1 MKPKQTGGALK
12 EYNDKE
18 EDEDIL
24 KYFVDGYACND
35 KYLRIVPSRKYL
47 SNPTKI
53 KWVTLMKIILRPT
66 RSLHV
71 AKKMIY
77 SKTFKKTIIH
87 VETRRMKDLLF
98 IEQVKLDVQQPQQ
111 QNKQELQTLQ
121 TTSVSV
127 PKKV

>member
-1 MKPKQTGGALK
+1 MMAEKTKDNIEETDG
-12 EYNDKE
+12 

-47 SNPTKI
+47 KNSAKI
-53 KWVTLMKIILRPT
+53 KWLTLMKIILRPT

-77 SKTFKKTIIH
+77 SKTFRKTTIH
-87 VETRRMKDLLF
+87 VETKKMKDLLF
-98 IEQVKLDVQQPQQ
+98 IEQVKIDVLQPK
-111 QNKQELQTLQ
+111 QNKQDLQTLQ
-121 TTSVSV
+121 TAVLV
-127 PKKV
+127 PEKI

>member
-1 MKPKQTGGALK
+1 MMAEKTKDNIEETDG
-12 EYNDKE
+12 

-47 SNPTKI
+47 KNPAKI
-53 KWVTLMKIILRPT
+53 KWLTLMKIILRPT

-77 SKTFKKTIIH
+77 SKTFRKTTIH
-87 VETRRMKDLLF
+87 VETKKMKDLLF
-98 IEQVKLDVQQPQQ
+98 IEQVKIDVLQPK
-111 QNKQELQTLQ
+111 QNKQDLQTLQ
-121 TTSVSV
+121 TAALV
-127 PKKV
+127 PEKI